1 MELILFGNSI
11 SLFNLAA
18 MTFLYIFTISVA
30 LCGTIT
36 VDDIKS
42 IISLSF
48 LKDIIKKKEEIE
60 EEEEEDKEGFANIFK
75 KCPCKK
81 GEEKCKKFSQ
91 NKCIDDNI
99 THPLNSKNANELEPG
114 AYDVDNNA
122 YSLLN

>member
-11 SLFNLAA
+11 SLFNLTV
-18 MTFLYIFTISVA
+18 MTFLYIFTISVT

-48 LKDIIKKKEEIE
+48 LKDIMKKKEAIE
-60 EEEEEDKEGFANIFK
+60 EDNEEKEGFANIFK

-81 GEEKCKKFSQ
+81 GKEKCKKFSQ
-91 NKCIDDNI
+91 NKCIDDNL
-99 THPLNSKNANELEPG
+99 THPLNSKNAYELEPG
-114 AYDVDNNA
+114 SYDIDNNA
-122 YSLLN
+122 YSLFN

>member
-60 EEEEEDKEGFANIFK
+60 EEEIEEGFANIFK

-81 GEEKCKKFSQ
+81 GEEKCKKFGQ

-99 THPLNSKNANELEPG
+99 THSLNSKNAYELEPG

>member
-1 MELILFGNSI
+1 
-11 SLFNLAA
+11 
-18 MTFLYIFTISVA
+18 MTILYIFTISVA

-60 EEEEEDKEGFANIFK
+60 EEQEGFANIFK

-81 GEEKCKKFSQ
+81 EEKCKKFSQ

-99 THPLNSKNANELEPG
+99 THPLNSKNAYDLEPG
-114 AYDVDNNA
+114 SYDVENNT

>member
-18 MTFLYIFTISVA
+18 MIFLYIFTISVA

-42 IISLSF
+42 LISLSF
-48 LKDIIKKKEEIE
+48 LKDIIKKKEEK
-60 EEEEEDKEGFANIFK
+60 EEDNEEKEGFANIFK

-81 GEEKCKKFSQ
+81 GEGKCKKFSQ

-99 THPLNSKNANELEPG
+99 THPLNSKNAYELEPG
-114 AYDVDNNA
+114 SYDIDNNA

>member
-60 EEEEEDKEGFANIFK
+60 EEQDKEGFTN
-75 KCPCKK
+75 K
-81 GEEKCKKFSQ
+81 GKEKFSQ

-99 THPLNSKNANELEPG
+99 THPLNSKNAYELEPG
-114 AYDVDNNA
+114 SYDADNNA

>member
-42 IISLSF
+42 IISLSQYLNF
-48 LKDIIKKKEEIE
+48 YFTCTTCRCSLKKNLLTSKK
-60 EEEEEDKEGFANIFK
+60 
-75 KCPCKK
+75 
-81 GEEKCKKFSQ
+81 Q
-91 NKCIDDNI
+91 
-99 THPLNSKNANELEPG
+99 
-114 AYDVDNNA
+114 
-122 YSLLN
+122 

>member
-48 LKDIIKKKEEIE
+48 LKDIIKKKEIE
-60 EEEEEDKEGFANIFK
+60 EEQDKEGFANIFK

-81 GEEKCKKFSQ
+81 GEEKCNKFSQ
-91 NKCIDDNI
+91 NKFIYDNI
-99 THPLNSKNANELEPG
+99 THHLNSKNACELEPG
-114 AYDVDNNA
+114 SYDVDNNA

>member
-36 VDDIKS
+36 VADIKS
-42 IISLSF
+42 IISFSF

-60 EEEEEDKEGFANIFK
+60 EDEEEKEGFANIFK

-81 GEEKCKKFSQ
+81 GEDKCKKFSQ
-91 NKCIDDNI
+91 NKCIHDNI
-99 THPLNSKNANELEPG
+99 THPLNSKNAYELEPG
-114 AYDVDNNA
+114 SYDADNNA

>member
-60 EEEEEDKEGFANIFK
+60 EEREGFANIFK

-99 THPLNSKNANELEPG
+99 THPLNSNNAYELEPG
-114 AYDVDNNA
+114 SYDVDNNA

>member
-18 MTFLYIFTISVA
+18 MSFLYIFTISMA

-36 VDDIKS
+36 IDDIKS

-60 EEEEEDKEGFANIFK
+60 EEKEGFANIFK

-81 GEEKCKKFSQ
+81 GENKEGFSQ
-91 NKCIDDNI
+91 NKFIDDNI
-99 THPLNSKNANELEPG
+99 THSLNRKNKYELEPG
-114 AYDVDNNA
+114 SYDVDNNA

>member
-18 MTFLYIFTISVA
+18 MTFLYIFTISMA

-60 EEEEEDKEGFANIFK
+60 EEKEGFANIFK

-99 THPLNSKNANELEPG
+99 THPLNSKNKYELEPG
-114 AYDVDNNA
+114 SYDVDNNA

>member
-11 SLFNLAA
+11 SVFNLAV
-18 MTFLYIFTISVA
+18 MTFLYIFTISMA

-60 EEEEEDKEGFANIFK
+60 EEQDKEGFANIFK
-75 KCPCKK
+75 KCSCRK

-99 THPLNSKNANELEPG
+99 THPLNSKNAYELEPG
-114 AYDVDNNA
+114 AYDIENNA
-122 YSLLN
+122 YSLFN

>member
-11 SLFNLAA
+11 SIFNLVA

-60 EEEEEDKEGFANIFK
+60 EEKEGFANIFK

-99 THPLNSKNANELEPG
+99 THPLNSKNSYELEPG

-122 YSLLN
+122 YSLSN

>member
-11 SLFNLAA
+11 SIFNLVA

-42 IISLSF
+42 IISFSF
-48 LKDIIKKKEEIE
+48 LKDIVKKKEEI
-60 EEEEEDKEGFANIFK
+60 EEDKEGFANIFK

-81 GEEKCKKFSQ
+81 GNEKCKKFSQ

-99 THPLNSKNANELEPG
+99 THPLNSKNAYDLEPG
-114 AYDVDNNA
+114 SYDVDNNA